1 MFLECIKNIEKG
13 EVFREILYN
22 NSDGIEQIMISKIQK
37 EIAQWDDRNQ
47 NKGIKQLLN
56 IILNVQI
63 DFELIYKELIKSFV
77 WKRGELQKVLIIFI
91 YSRLFYYTEKNILKQ
106 ENNIL
111 GIFVR
116 EKLIGINRDN
126 LIEENDNSEGTSST
140 RTSTSLSGPPRSCN
154 LL

>member
-63 DFELIYKELIKSFV
+63 DFELIYKELIKSFEHS
-77 WKRGELQKVLIIFI
+77 K
-91 YSRLFYYTEKNILKQ
+91 
-106 ENNIL
+106 
-111 GIFVR
+111 
-116 EKLIGINRDN
+116 
-126 LIEENDNSEGTSST
+126 
-140 RTSTSLSGPPRSCN
+140 
-154 LL
+154 